1 MAGGL
6 QRVSQRV
13 ADRPEE
19 RAEVS
24 KVSTSAS
31 GSVPRGHGP
40 HCGCVPQLLKLT
52 CSWGI
57 YQRFE
62 GGPMLR
68 KIILM
73 AETSLVVQ

>member
-1 MAGGL
+1 MGA
-6 QRVSQRV
+6 SQRV
-13 ADRPEE
+13 TDRPEE
-19 RAEVS
+19 RVEVS

-40 HCGCVPQLLKLT
+40 HCGHVPQLLKLE

-62 GGPMLR
+62 GGR
-68 KIILM
+68 
-73 AETSLVVQ
+73 TSV

>member
-1 MAGGL
+1 MKSFQGRGGEGTAGGL
-6 QRVSQRV
+6 QRASQRV
-13 ADRPEE
+13 IDRPEE

-40 HCGCVPQLLKLT
+40 HCGRVPQLLKFT

-62 GGPMLR
+62 GGR
-68 KIILM
+68 
-73 AETSLVVQ
+73 TNV